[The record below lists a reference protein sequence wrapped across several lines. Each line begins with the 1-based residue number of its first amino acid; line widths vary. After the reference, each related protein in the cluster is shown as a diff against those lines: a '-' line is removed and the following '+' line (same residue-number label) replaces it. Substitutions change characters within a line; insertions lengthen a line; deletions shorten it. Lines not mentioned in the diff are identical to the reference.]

1 MASIEYFLWQH
12 RGSWESTVAPANGN
26 AADCSTNPDPNI
38 SSCFQYGMIA
48 GRDVDLA
55 GGAGSACAADP
66 TLPECNVCRNWID
79 DPTAN
84 CEEPSGGFA
93 SPFGY
98 EGLFAAHE
106 QVNLSGSSNFAGLV
120 IAEEAAY
127 CVEPQPQE
135 RRLE

>member
-1 MASIEYFLWQH
+1 MW
-12 RGSWESTVAPANGN
+12 
-26 AADCSTNPDPNI
+26 
-38 SSCFQYGMIA
+38 
-48 GRDVDLA
+48 
-55 GGAGSACAADP
+55 
-66 TLPECNVCRNWID
+66 TLPAVPAVRVRRIQPYRNATFAEIGSTT
-79 DPTAN
+79 PTAN